1 MMMGGLLYRQ
11 WKIAMIARMSKSEG
25 IDRFS
30 DLLVRFKARSV
41 SSTRLLG
48 NPVISYASEFFK
60 KNTQNQEAD

>member
-1 MMMGGLLYRQ
+1 
-11 WKIAMIARMSKSEG
+11 MIARMSKSEG